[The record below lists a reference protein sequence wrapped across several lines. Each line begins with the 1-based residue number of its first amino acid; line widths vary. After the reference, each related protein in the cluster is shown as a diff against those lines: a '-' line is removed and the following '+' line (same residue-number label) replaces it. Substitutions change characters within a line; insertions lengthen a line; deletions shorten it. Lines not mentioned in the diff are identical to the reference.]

1 MMVHNRGS
9 KCCCC
14 DNLHLNILV
23 TGDQTVCQFRA
34 NAYNIRLTESFC
46 SVLRRGYWKDLGWE
60 VFVSTVFCLLGK
72 MGASSEEQFCLRWND
87 FQQCIKTTFTD
98 LRDESEFMDV
108 TISCDG
114 GEQLKAHKVIL
125 SACSVTFRHLLKKNP
140 AQHPVIV
147 LWVSSCSNYVT
158 KQNYFHCLYKR
169 MCYRGTWQ
177 LSSTSCTMVR

>member
-1 MMVHNRGS
+1 
-9 KCCCC
+9 
-14 DNLHLNILV
+14 
-23 TGDQTVCQFRA
+23 
-34 NAYNIRLTESFC
+34 
-46 SVLRRGYWKDLGWE
+46 
-60 VFVSTVFCLLGK
+60 

-147 LWVSSCSNYVT
+147 LWVSSCSNCVT
-158 KQNYFHCLYKR
+158 KQNYFHC
-169 MCYRGTWQ
+169 
-177 LSSTSCTMVR
+177 V